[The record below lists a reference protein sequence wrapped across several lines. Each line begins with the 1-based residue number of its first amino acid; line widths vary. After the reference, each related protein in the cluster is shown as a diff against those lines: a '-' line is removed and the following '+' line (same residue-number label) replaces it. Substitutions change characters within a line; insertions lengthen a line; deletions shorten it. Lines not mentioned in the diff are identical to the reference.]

1 MGFVFLGYGYSMVL
15 GDLYRGVVRGFKVC
29 GVSGFSLGF
38 GLELYRKL
46 AQPDVCNAFAE
57 ENKRHYMSMYS
68 STYRLFI
75 HIYIYIYVV
84 CMYACMYVCMY
95 VVYIYVYILFIS
107 SSPKAQSPNI
117 EAGIPPLHI
126 GSLSFGCRMRV
137 RL

>member
-1 MGFVFLGYGYSMVL
+1 MVL

-75 HIYIYIYVV
+75 HIYIYVV

-95 VVYIYVYILFIS
+95 VIYIYMYIYIFCLYLQAR
-107 SSPKAQSPNI
+107 K
-117 EAGIPPLHI
+117 PLHI

>member
-1 MGFVFLGYGYSMVL
+1 MVL

-75 HIYIYIYVV
+75 HIYIYVV
-84 CMYACMYVCMY
+84 CMYVCMHVCMY
-95 VVYIYVYILFIS
+95 VIYIYIHIYIYVYIYSVYIFKPESPYIS
-107 SSPKAQSPNI
+107 VPSLSDVGCEFDYSVGA
-117 EAGIPPLHI
+117 LVVRI
-126 GSLSFGCRMRV
+126 GS
-137 RL
+137 

>member
-1 MGFVFLGYGYSMVL
+1 MVL

-46 AQPDVCNAFAE
+46 AQPDVCNAFEE

-75 HIYIYIYVV
+75 HIYICYVF
-84 CMYACMYVCMY
+84 MHACMYVCMLFI
-95 VVYIYVYILFIS
+95 YIYICIYILFIS